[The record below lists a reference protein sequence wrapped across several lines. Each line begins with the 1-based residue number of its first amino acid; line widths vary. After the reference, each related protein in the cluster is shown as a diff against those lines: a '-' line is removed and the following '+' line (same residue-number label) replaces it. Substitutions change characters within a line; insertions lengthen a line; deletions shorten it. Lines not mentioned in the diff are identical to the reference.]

1 MGGIGQ
7 NILREIKE
15 DGDYNYIAPTIEELL
30 KELKK
35 KSNKKKRKVNKPKK

>member
-15 DGDYNYIAPTIEELL
+15 DGDKIKQPKIKDLL
-30 KELKK
+30 DKVCKEL
-35 KSNKKKRKVNKPKK
+35 NIPRRIKKRKR